1 MLTPYHRQNHF
12 ERSRRLQG
20 VGYVCWHHDQLAG
33 MQTMSLAGYI
43 DVSLSIDDLYNGVE
57 GSFMLTESLPIIEG
71 KNGER
76 ACWCAR

>member
-1 MLTPYHRQNHF
+1 
-12 ERSRRLQG
+12 
-20 VGYVCWHHDQLAG
+20 

-76 ACWCAR
+76 ACWFAR